1 MRVHGWPQ
9 KLDAKVEEWRSRA
22 FAWGT
27 VDCCQFAAEVVAALT
42 GDDKRALFPA
52 YTDEAEARAIIAAH
66 GGLSGLVTAA
76 LGEQKHPSR
85 AMRGDVVLLDR
96 GQGELIGICIGA
108 RIVAPGLQGLEFA
121 PMGCA
126 LAAWS
131 V

>member
-1 MRVHGWPQ
+1 MRVLNWPQ

-27 VDCCQFAAEVVAALT
+27 ADCCQFAAEVVEAIT
-42 GDDKRALFPA
+42 GDDKRSLFPA
-52 YTDEAEARAIIAAH
+52 YADEAAARAIIAAN
-66 GGLSGLVTAA
+66 GGLSGLASAA
-76 LGEQKHPSR
+76 LGASKHPSR

-96 GQGELIGICIGA
+96 GEGELIGICIGS

-121 PMGCA
+121 PMSCA